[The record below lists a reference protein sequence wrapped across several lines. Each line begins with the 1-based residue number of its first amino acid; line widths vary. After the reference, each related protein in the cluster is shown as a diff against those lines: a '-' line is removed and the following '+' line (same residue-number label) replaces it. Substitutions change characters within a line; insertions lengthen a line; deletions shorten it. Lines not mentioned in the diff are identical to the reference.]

1 MPKKVSYCVPY
12 CSNNFRNNPSL
23 HYYRIPRDRTIRK
36 EYVRLLRNDNLRLE
50 SQNTQICSQH
60 LEGGKK
66 RDDKHLPSLFPW
78 TTEKPKRQ
86 ALKRIST
93 DQVQVRSKKK
103 KNSRVEHLS
112 EDTDHG
118 QLIMNDQI
126 PCNKEQ
132 STEKSHNT
140 TSTQTETFL
149 EKLGVD
155 FGTQTETFPEELEVN
170 SYKNRISQMEAEIRK
185 LTIELED
192 IKKKMEDVQF
202 DIQQFKDKPKD
213 IASFTGFLDY
223 ETFMLCFD
231 IVEEPS
237 RNLSYGSH
245 QRTIFDSNTSN
256 KLGRPRKVTIFQEF
270 VMVLMKLRLGLF
282 NRDLA
287 YRFNISSSV
296 VSEIFRT
303 WIRFLRSEL
312 QVTTQLPPKDVIKLH
327 MPSLFKE
334 FYPRTTIIIDC
345 TEIEME

>member
-1 MPKKVSYCVPY
+1 MEITVSKTKLDETKIKEGVNSLLYGARMNPSHDLQSEVKLDSVSFLAKIMPKKVSYCVPY
-12 CSNNFRNNPSL
+12 CSNNFRNNSSL

-36 EYVRLLRNDNLRLE
+36 EYVRLLWNENLKLE

-60 LEGGKK
+60 FGGKK
-66 RDDKHLPSLFPW
+66 RNCKHLPFLFPW
-78 TTEKPKRQ
+78 TTEKPKCQ

-103 KNSRVEHLS
+103 KKSRVEHLS

-192 IKKKMEDVQF
+192 IKRKWKMSNL
-202 DIQQFKDKPKD
+202 ISNSLKINPK
-213 IASFTGFLDY
+213 TLLLLLGF
-223 ETFMLCFD
+223 
-231 IVEEPS
+231 
-237 RNLSYGSH
+237 
-245 QRTIFDSNTSN
+245 
-256 KLGRPRKVTIFQEF
+256 
-270 VMVLMKLRLGLF
+270 
-282 NRDLA
+282 
-287 YRFNISSSV
+287 
-296 VSEIFRT
+296 
-303 WIRFLRSEL
+303 
-312 QVTTQLPPKDVIKLH
+312 
-327 MPSLFKE
+327 
-334 FYPRTTIIIDC
+334 
-345 TEIEME
+345 